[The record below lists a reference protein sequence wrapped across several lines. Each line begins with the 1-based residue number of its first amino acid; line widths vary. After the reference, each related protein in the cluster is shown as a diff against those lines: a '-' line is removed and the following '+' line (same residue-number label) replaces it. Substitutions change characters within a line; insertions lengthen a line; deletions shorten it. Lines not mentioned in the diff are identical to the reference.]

1 MIATARRIGWF
12 VAVGCAA
19 AAVHLGV
26 VVVLVSRVGW
36 PPLGANVLGWLVA
49 FCVSFSGHWHLTFP
63 SSGAP
68 FARAAGRFLIVSL
81 TGFVANESLYALLLR
96 LTSIRYDVVLFFVL
110 LAVAVMTY
118 LLSSRWA
125 FRGTGPA

>member
-1 MIATARRIGWF
+1 MTKRIAWF

-19 AAVHLGV
+19 AAVHLGTV
-26 VVVLVSRVGW
+26 MLLVSQLHW
-36 PPLGANVLGWLVA
+36 PPLVANVAGWMVA

-63 SSGAP
+63 RSGAP
-68 FARAAGRFLIVSL
+68 LVRAARRFLMVSA
-81 TGFVANESLYALLLR
+81 TGFAINEAMYAVLLHF
-96 LTSIRYDVVLFFVL
+96 TGTAWYAVVLFFVL

>member
-1 MIATARRIGWF
+1 LTKRIAWF

-19 AAVHLGV
+19 ATVHLGTV
-26 VVVLVSRVGW
+26 MLLVSQLHW
-36 PPLGANVLGWLVA
+36 PPLVANVAGWMVA

-63 SSGAP
+63 RSGAP
-68 FARAAGRFLIVSL
+68 LVRAARRFLMVSA
-81 TGFVANESLYALLLR
+81 TGFAINEAMYAVLLHF
-96 LTSIRYDVVLFFVL
+96 TGTAWYAVVLFFVL

>member
-1 MIATARRIGWF
+1 MTKRIAWF

-19 AAVHLGV
+19 AAVHLGTV
-26 VVVLVSRVGW
+26 MLLVSQLSW
-36 PPLGANVLGWLVA
+36 PPLVANVAGWMVA

-63 SSGAP
+63 RSGAP
-68 FARAAGRFLIVSL
+68 LVRAARRFMMVSA
-81 TGFVANESLYALLLR
+81 TGFAINEAMYAVLLHF
-96 LTSIRYDVVLFFVL
+96 TGTAWYAVVLFFVL

>member
-1 MIATARRIGWF
+1 VTKRIAWF

-19 AAVHLGV
+19 AAVHLGTV
-26 VVVLVSRVGW
+26 MLLVSQLHW
-36 PPLGANVLGWLVA
+36 PPLVANVAGWMVA

-63 SSGAP
+63 RSGAP
-68 FARAAGRFLIVSL
+68 LVRAARRFLMVSA
-81 TGFVANESLYALLLR
+81 TGFAINEAMYAVLLHF
-96 LTSIRYDVVLFFVL
+96 TGTAWYAVVLFFVL

>member
-1 MIATARRIGWF
+1 MTRRIAWF
-12 VAVGCAA
+12 IAVGCSA
-19 AAVHLGV
+19 AAVHLGTV
-26 VVVLVSRVGW
+26 MLLVSRFGW
-36 PPLGANVLGWLVA
+36 APLVANVAGWMVA

-63 SSGAP
+63 RSGAP
-68 FARAAGRFLIVSL
+68 LMRAAMRFMLVSF
-81 TGFVANESLYALLLR
+81 TGFAINEALYAVLLHF
-96 LTSIRYDVVLFFVL
+96 TGAAWYAPVLFIVL

>member
-1 MIATARRIGWF
+1 MIRRVAWF
-12 VAVGCAA
+12 VFVGCMA
-19 AAVHLGV
+19 AAVHLGTV
-26 VVVLVSRVGW
+26 VLLVSRFGW
-36 PPLGANVLGWLVA
+36 QPLVANVVAWLVA

-63 SSGAP
+63 RSGAP
-68 FARAAGRFLIVSL
+68 LARAAVRFFLISL
-81 TGFVANESLYALLLR
+81 AGFLVNEAMYALLLH
-96 LTSIRYDVVLFFVL
+96 LTGTRWYAVVLFFVL

>member
-1 MIATARRIGWF
+1 VIANARRVGWF
-12 VAVGCAA
+12 IVVGCTA
-19 AAVHLGV
+19 AAVHFAV
-26 VVVLVSRVGW
+26 VVALVSLTGW
-36 PPLGANVLGWLVA
+36 PPLVANVIGWLVA

-68 FARAAGRFLIVSL
+68 LARAAGRFLLVSL
-81 TGFVANESLYALLLR
+81 TAFVANESLYALLLR
-96 LTSIRYDVVLFFVL
+96 LTTLRYDVLLFIVL

-118 LLSSRWA
+118 LLSARWA